1 MAELVFDCIG
11 ARVDRYAAVPSFG
24 LDLRISE
31 TSGEKVDAIALRVQI
46 RIEPFRRPYSD
57 DEAERLHDLFGERV
71 RWADTLK
78 PLQFTTISTMV
89 PGFTGSIEI
98 ELPVPFTYD
107 LQIASTRYFSSLD
120 DGEIPL
126 LLLFSGTI
134 FGSADGRMRVQQVP
148 WSKETTFRLP
158 VSQWREA
165 VDAHFPDT
173 AWITMTRKT
182 LDELGRFKSR
192 HALPDLGRHRAGAAR
207 PDRPGGIVK
216 SRDRIDPAHLEQ
228 ARQVADAILYEGYLL
243 YPYRASAQKNQER
256 FQFGVLMPAA
266 YRAVDEHEPSAAQ
279 TECVLDGPADSA
291 VTVLARFLQVQR
303 RTVLAGSPD
312 AGFREVGSLEAGGV
326 EHTPWDEAAEC
337 EQEAAATLGEL
348 LDGGTETEFTVP
360 GATEHEDL
368 PGPGGTQAGRL
379 VRQRE
384 TLHAVIRM
392 SAERL
397 PGPYGAIR
405 LHVVLENRTEPPGP
419 LGRRSDGLPYALIAA
434 HCLIAAPGGRFL
446 SMTDPPEWA
455 AAEVGRCVN
464 TGTWPVLAGPPDCTE
479 LMLSSPVILYDHAEI
494 AAESAGPL
502 FDSTEI
508 DEILTLRT
516 LTLTDDEKRAARA
529 TDPRAADLLDRLDH
543 LPARDDRAHAR
554 CHPVPQSSRRASREC
569 CRGARHGA
577 GVDRTPAGAARG
589 LRGTGTAGAR
599 GGPWRSGRRRPGAL
613 VGSGRGQLG
622 VAGNGSRHDH
632 RGPRGPGQPGPDA
645 AGRPPGGCPGP
656 VPGRADRAGRGGAV
670 RRGRSRPPGAAAR
683 RRPGRRHPPRP
694 GPLPVLRP

>member
-1 MAELVFDCIG
+1 
-11 ARVDRYAAVPSFG
+11 
-24 LDLRISE
+24 
-31 TSGEKVDAIALRVQI
+31 
-46 RIEPFRRPYSD
+46 
-57 DEAERLHDLFGERV
+57 
-71 RWADTLK
+71 
-78 PLQFTTISTMV
+78 
-89 PGFTGSIEI
+89 
-98 ELPVPFTYD
+98 
-107 LQIASTRYFSSLD
+107 
-120 DGEIPL
+120 
-126 LLLFSGTI
+126 
-134 FGSADGRMRVQQVP
+134 
-148 WSKETTFRLP
+148 
-158 VSQWREA
+158 
-165 VDAHFPDT
+165 
-173 AWITMTRKT
+173 
-182 LDELGRFKSR
+182 
-192 HALPDLGRHRAGAAR
+192 
-207 PDRPGGIVK
+207 VK

-405 LHVVLENRTEPPGP
+405 LRVVLENRTEPPGP

-446 SMTDPPEWA
+446 SMTDPPQWA

-508 DEILTLRT
+508 DEILTLRVMT
-516 LTLTDDEKRAARA
+516 MTDEEKAQARA
-529 TDPRAADLLDRLDH
+529 TDPLAAQIIDRCDSMSPEAMARLHGALRDPREPVGLIPEVPDGVDWWDPLADNAVQPDLDAVLVNGVRVARGSRVLLHPARRADAQDLFFAEKTARVTSVHEDVDGNQHVGVVVEDDPAADLHEWYGRYLYFSPDEVEPLETSTTERN
-543 LPARDDRAHAR
+543 
-554 CHPVPQSSRRASREC
+554 SI
-569 CRGARHGA
+569 
-577 GVDRTPAGAARG
+577 
-589 LRGTGTAGAR
+589 
-599 GGPWRSGRRRPGAL
+599 WRS
-613 VGSGRGQLG
+613 
-622 VAGNGSRHDH
+622 
-632 RGPRGPGQPGPDA
+632 
-645 AGRPPGGCPGP
+645 
-656 VPGRADRAGRGGAV
+656 
-670 RRGRSRPPGAAAR
+670 
-683 RRPGRRHPPRP
+683 
-694 GPLPVLRP
+694 

>member
-1 MAELVFDCIG
+1 
-11 ARVDRYAAVPSFG
+11 
-24 LDLRISE
+24 
-31 TSGEKVDAIALRVQI
+31 
-46 RIEPFRRPYSD
+46 
-57 DEAERLHDLFGERV
+57 
-71 RWADTLK
+71 
-78 PLQFTTISTMV
+78 
-89 PGFTGSIEI
+89 
-98 ELPVPFTYD
+98 
-107 LQIASTRYFSSLD
+107 
-120 DGEIPL
+120 
-126 LLLFSGTI
+126 
-134 FGSADGRMRVQQVP
+134 
-148 WSKETTFRLP
+148 
-158 VSQWREA
+158 
-165 VDAHFPDT
+165 
-173 AWITMTRKT
+173 
-182 LDELGRFKSR
+182 
-192 HALPDLGRHRAGAAR
+192 
-207 PDRPGGIVK
+207 VK

-256 FQFGVLMPAA
+256 FQFGVLMPPA
-266 YRAVDEHEPSAAQ
+266 YRAVDEHEPSATQ
-279 TECVLDGPADSA
+279 TECVLDGPADST

-368 PGPGGTQAGRL
+368 PGPGGPSAGRL

-405 LHVVLENRTEPPGP
+405 LRVVLENRTEPPGP

-446 SMTDPPEWA
+446 SMTEPPQWA
-455 AAEVGRCVN
+455 AGEVGRCVN

-494 AAESAGPL
+494 AAESAGQL

-529 TDPRAADLLDRLDH
+529 TDPRAAELLDRLDH
-543 LPARDDRAHAR
+543 LPPEMIERMHGAIRYLNPAGGPAGG
-554 CHPVPQSSRRASREC
+554 PAAGPAAVPEWTEPPQAQPEGYPGQAPQQ
-569 CRGARHGA
+569 RGAAAGDPAIAGQAPWWDPGA
-577 GVDRTPAGAARG
+577 DSSVSPETDHVMITGVRVARG
-589 LRGTGTAGAR
+589 SRVR
-599 GGPWRSGRRRPGAL
+599 MRPGARRADAQDLFL
-613 VGSGRGQLG
+613 VGRTALVEAVLFDVDGHAHLALLPDDDPDADIHRGQGRFLYFAPDEVEPLG
-622 VAGNGSRHDH
+622 
-632 RGPRGPGQPGPDA
+632 
-645 AGRPPGGCPGP
+645 
-656 VPGRADRAGRGGAV
+656 ADG
-670 RRGRSRPPGAAAR
+670 
-683 RRPGRRHPPRP
+683 
-694 GPLPVLRP
+694 

>member
-1 MAELVFDCIG
+1 M
-11 ARVDRYAAVPSFG
+11 
-24 LDLRISE
+24 
-31 TSGEKVDAIALRVQI
+31 
-46 RIEPFRRPYSD
+46 
-57 DEAERLHDLFGERV
+57 
-71 RWADTLK
+71 
-78 PLQFTTISTMV
+78 
-89 PGFTGSIEI
+89 
-98 ELPVPFTYD
+98 
-107 LQIASTRYFSSLD
+107 
-120 DGEIPL
+120 
-126 LLLFSGTI
+126 
-134 FGSADGRMRVQQVP
+134 
-148 WSKETTFRLP
+148 
-158 VSQWREA
+158 
-165 VDAHFPDT
+165 
-173 AWITMTRKT
+173 
-182 LDELGRFKSR
+182 
-192 HALPDLGRHRAGAAR
+192 
-207 PDRPGGIVK
+207 
-216 SRDRIDPAHLEQ
+216 
-228 ARQVADAILYEGYLL
+228 
-243 YPYRASAQKNQER
+243 
-256 FQFGVLMPAA
+256 
-266 YRAVDEHEPSAAQ
+266 
-279 TECVLDGPADSA
+279 
-291 VTVLARFLQVQR
+291 LARFLQVQR

-368 PGPGGTQAGRL
+368 PGPGGTPAGRL

-405 LHVVLENRTEPPGP
+405 LRVVLENRTEPPGP

-543 LPARDDRAHAR
+543 LPPEMIERMHGAIRYLNPAG
-554 CHPVPQSSRRASREC
+554 RASREC

-589 LRGTGTAGAR
+589 LRRDRHRRSTGRPLAI
-599 GGPWRSGRRRPGAL
+599 RSSQARRPG
-613 VGSGRGQLG
+613 GI
-622 VAGNGSRHDH
+622 
-632 RGPRGPGQPGPDA
+632 
-645 AGRPPGGCPGP
+645 
-656 VPGRADRAGRGGAV
+656 RARTARC
-670 RRGRSRPPGAAAR
+670 RRKRITS
-683 RRPGRRHPPRP
+683 
-694 GPLPVLRP
+694 

>member
-1 MAELVFDCIG
+1 M
-11 ARVDRYAAVPSFG
+11 
-24 LDLRISE
+24 
-31 TSGEKVDAIALRVQI
+31 
-46 RIEPFRRPYSD
+46 
-57 DEAERLHDLFGERV
+57 
-71 RWADTLK
+71 
-78 PLQFTTISTMV
+78 
-89 PGFTGSIEI
+89 
-98 ELPVPFTYD
+98 
-107 LQIASTRYFSSLD
+107 
-120 DGEIPL
+120 
-126 LLLFSGTI
+126 
-134 FGSADGRMRVQQVP
+134 
-148 WSKETTFRLP
+148 
-158 VSQWREA
+158 
-165 VDAHFPDT
+165 
-173 AWITMTRKT
+173 
-182 LDELGRFKSR
+182 
-192 HALPDLGRHRAGAAR
+192 
-207 PDRPGGIVK
+207 K

-256 FQFGVLMPAA
+256 FQFGVLMPSA
-266 YRAVDEHEPSAAQ
+266 YQAVDEHEPSAAQ
-279 TECVLDGPADSA
+279 TECVLDGPADST

-326 EHTPWDEAAEC
+326 EHAPWDEAAEC

-348 LDGGTETEFTVP
+348 LDGGTETGFTVP

-368 PGPGGTQAGRL
+368 PGPGGTSAGRL

-384 TLHAVIRM
+384 TLHGVIRM

-405 LHVVLENRTEPPGP
+405 LRVVLENRTEPPGV

-434 HCLIAAPGGRFL
+434 HALIAVPGGRLL
-446 SMTDPPEWA
+446 SMTDPPQWA
-455 AAEVGRCVN
+455 ASEVGRCVN

-479 LMLSSPVILYDHAEI
+479 LMLSSPVILYDHPEI
-494 AAESAGPL
+494 AAESAGQL

-529 TDPRAADLLDRLDH
+529 TDPRAAELLDRLDH
-543 LPARDDRAHAR
+543 LPPEMIERMH
-554 CHPVPQSSRRASREC
+554 
-569 CRGARHGA
+569 GAIRYLNPAGGPAAGPGRGA
-577 GVDRTPAGAARG
+577 GVDGTPGSAAGG
-589 LRGTGTAGAR
+589 LPGTGTPGAR
-599 GGPWRSGRRRPGAL
+599 SGPWRPGRRRPGAL

-622 VAGNGSRHDH
+622 VAGNGSRDDH
-632 RGPRGPGQPGPDA
+632 GGPGGPGQPGPDA

-656 VPGRADRAGRGGAV
+656 VPGRPDRAGRGGAV
-670 RRGRSRPPGAAAR
+670 RRGRPRPPGAAAR